1 MEKQKIYDVHQ
12 LWTIYKS
19 HKKWFLYSLLVCLC
33 LGLSYIYWTRPLY
46 SVTGKVQIIDRKG
59 TNTVSASSLLQNQ
72 LPFGL
77 GSSLGGSVSMETE
90 KEILKSRL
98 IARDAVEELGLYTE
112 YRVRKWL
119 RSRMLYKNSPILVT
133 VSENILKQM
142 DESLPMMSYSIKLSI
157 DKDDDGYRI
166 NGCVVENKDEKELPE
181 IVSASLPASV
191 NTSLGA
197 LKLAENNDLTD
208 KDRKRFAKGYHL
220 DVTIVPPMNK
230 ARMLAKKMSVSSPS
244 KKSSSIQFNDENILR
259 GIDYVNAI
267 VENYNR
273 QSNEEKH
280 QEAAKNDEFVNERMV
295 KIDAELNS
303 VDARLEA
310 SKRKYQVTEPKVDA
324 EEVMKKK
331 SAYENQIVNIGIQ
344 QQMLDYLGEYVN
356 DPANL
361 YELIPMNVIGNTR
374 DSIPLISRHNQL
386 VNERKKMLSSM
397 TEQTVQVRQN
407 KELINELHP
416 AIQTTI
422 LRSKEALLLQRTAL
436 EREYNKY
443 MSRVGDV
450 PEQERILTEIGR
462 DRNIKQGVYVSL
474 LQKREENAMELAKT
488 IDKGRLADATLFNKK
503 VKPRTVIV
511 LALAFLI
518 GLLLPYIFVFLRRW
532 LRGTINDRQDL
543 DGLTS
548 LPVIGEIPSE
558 GSRTEE
564 AFISI
569 RSNLL
574 HQMGADKKTILVTSD
589 TLGDGK
595 TYTAIALAVRALK
608 NREVRRIILSRP
620 AVEAGEKLG
629 FLPGDMKE
637 KIDPYLQPL
646 YDALQDMIPA
656 TKLAEYMEK
665 GTIQIAP
672 LAFMR
677 GRTLSDAVVILDEAQ
692 NTTALQLKMFLTRLG
707 FGSKMI
713 VTGDMTQID
722 LPPSQKSGLRDAMER
737 FRDVKGISLITFNE
751 RDIVRHP
758 LVKHIVAAYENSKKN
773 DI

>member
-157 DKDDDGYRI
+157 DKDDAGYRI

-208 KDRKRFAKGYHL
+208 KDRKRFDKGYHL

-244 KKSSSIQFNDENILR
+244 KKSSSILLIEFNDENILR

-511 LALAFLI
+511 LALAILI

-595 TYTAIALAVRALK
+595 TYTAIRLAEAIAKMGKKVLLCDLDFRNPSVARELHIQEEKGLCSILTGNDTEVVKVLESVRHSSIAETLDVLVPGRMPSVHPANLLAHENLLK
-608 NREVRRIILSRP
+608 AMSLLRDQYDFIVHDAPS
-620 AVEAGEKLG
+620 VGQY
-629 FLPGDMKE
+629 D
-637 KIDPYLQPL
+637 
-646 YDALQDMIPA
+646 DALIDG
-656 TKLAEYMEK
+656 LADVTCYVCRSGKTPKTAIDHLNE
-665 GTIQIAP
+665 
-672 LAFMR
+672 
-677 GRTLSDAVVILDEAQ
+677 LSDGNRLASPMIL
-692 NTTALQLKMFLTRLG
+692 
-707 FGSKMI
+707 
-713 VTGDMTQID
+713 V
-722 LPPSQKSGLRDAMER
+722 
-737 FRDVKGISLITFNE
+737 
-751 RDIVRHP
+751 
-758 LVKHIVAAYENSKKN
+758 NSFK
-773 DI
+773 

>member
-133 VSENILKQM
+133 VSENTLKQM

-208 KDRKRFAKGYHL
+208 KDRKRFDKGYHL

-244 KKSSSIQFNDENILR
+244 KKSSSILLIEFNDENILR

-595 TYTAIALAVRALK
+595 TYTAIRLAEAIAKMGKKVLLCDLDFRNPSVARELHIQEEKGLCSILTGNVTEVVKVLESVRHSSIAETLDVLVPGRMPSVHPANLLAHENLLK
-608 NREVRRIILSRP
+608 AMSLLRDQYDFIVHDAPS
-620 AVEAGEKLG
+620 VGQY
-629 FLPGDMKE
+629 D
-637 KIDPYLQPL
+637 
-646 YDALQDMIPA
+646 DALIDG
-656 TKLAEYMEK
+656 LADVTCYVCRSGKTPKTAIDHLNE
-665 GTIQIAP
+665 
-672 LAFMR
+672 
-677 GRTLSDAVVILDEAQ
+677 LSDGNRLASPMIL
-692 NTTALQLKMFLTRLG
+692 
-707 FGSKMI
+707 
-713 VTGDMTQID
+713 V
-722 LPPSQKSGLRDAMER
+722 
-737 FRDVKGISLITFNE
+737 
-751 RDIVRHP
+751 
-758 LVKHIVAAYENSKKN
+758 NSFK
-773 DI
+773 

>member
-133 VSENILKQM
+133 VSENTLKQM

-208 KDRKRFAKGYHL
+208 KDRKRFDKGYHL
-220 DVTIVPPMNK
+220 EVTIVPPMNK

-244 KKSSSIQFNDENILR
+244 KKSSSILLIEFNDENILR

-595 TYTAIALAVRALK
+595 TYTAIRLAEAIAKMGKKVLLCDLDFRNPSVARELHIQEEKGLCSILTGNDTEVVKVLESVKHSSIAETLDVLVPGRMPSVHPANLLAHENLLK
-608 NREVRRIILSRP
+608 AMSLLWDQYDFIVHDAPS
-620 AVEAGEKLG
+620 VGQY
-629 FLPGDMKE
+629 D
-637 KIDPYLQPL
+637 
-646 YDALQDMIPA
+646 DALID
-656 TKLAEYMEK
+656 
-665 GTIQIAP
+665 G
-672 LAFMR
+672 
-677 GRTLSDAVVILDEAQ
+677 LSDVTCYVCRSGKTPKTAIDHLNELSDGNRLASPMIL
-692 NTTALQLKMFLTRLG
+692 
-707 FGSKMI
+707 
-713 VTGDMTQID
+713 V
-722 LPPSQKSGLRDAMER
+722 
-737 FRDVKGISLITFNE
+737 
-751 RDIVRHP
+751 
-758 LVKHIVAAYENSKKN
+758 NSFK
-773 DI
+773 

>member
-157 DKDDDGYRI
+157 DKDDAGYRI

-208 KDRKRFAKGYHL
+208 KDRKRFDKGYHL
-220 DVTIVPPMNK
+220 EVTIVPPMNK

-244 KKSSSIQFNDENILR
+244 KKSSSILLIEFNDENILR

-595 TYTAIALAVRALK
+595 TYTAIRLAEAIAKMGKKVLLCDLDFRNPSVARELHIQEEKGLCSILTGNVTEVVKVLESVRHSSIAETLDVLVPG
-608 NREVRRIILSRP
+608 RMPSVHP
-620 AVEAGEKLG
+620 ANLLAHENLLRAMSLLRDQYDFIVHDAPSVGQY
-629 FLPGDMKE
+629 D
-637 KIDPYLQPL
+637 
-646 YDALQDMIPA
+646 DALIDG
-656 TKLAEYMEK
+656 LADVTCYVCRSGKTPKTAIDHLNE
-665 GTIQIAP
+665 
-672 LAFMR
+672 
-677 GRTLSDAVVILDEAQ
+677 LSDGNRLASPMIL
-692 NTTALQLKMFLTRLG
+692 
-707 FGSKMI
+707 
-713 VTGDMTQID
+713 V
-722 LPPSQKSGLRDAMER
+722 
-737 FRDVKGISLITFNE
+737 
-751 RDIVRHP
+751 
-758 LVKHIVAAYENSKKN
+758 NSFK
-773 DI
+773 

>member
-33 LGLSYIYWTRPLY
+33 LGLSYIYWTRPLF

-244 KKSSSIQFNDENILR
+244 KKSSSILLIEFNDENILR

-595 TYTAIALAVRALK
+595 TYTAIRLAEAIAKMGKKVLLCDLDFRNPSVARELHIQEEKGLCSILTGNVTEVVKVLESVRHSSIAETLDVLVPGRMPSVHPANLLAHENLLK
-608 NREVRRIILSRP
+608 AMSLLRDQYDFIVHDAPS
-620 AVEAGEKLG
+620 VGQY
-629 FLPGDMKE
+629 D
-637 KIDPYLQPL
+637 
-646 YDALQDMIPA
+646 DALIDG
-656 TKLAEYMEK
+656 LADVTCYVCRSGKTPKTAIDHLNE
-665 GTIQIAP
+665 
-672 LAFMR
+672 
-677 GRTLSDAVVILDEAQ
+677 LSDGNRLASPMIL
-692 NTTALQLKMFLTRLG
+692 
-707 FGSKMI
+707 
-713 VTGDMTQID
+713 V
-722 LPPSQKSGLRDAMER
+722 
-737 FRDVKGISLITFNE
+737 
-751 RDIVRHP
+751 
-758 LVKHIVAAYENSKKN
+758 NSFK
-773 DI
+773 

>member
-157 DKDDDGYRI
+157 DKDDAGYRI

-208 KDRKRFAKGYHL
+208 KDRKRFDKGYHL
-220 DVTIVPPMNK
+220 EVTIVPPMNK

-244 KKSSSIQFNDENILR
+244 KKSSSILLIEFNDENILR

-511 LALAFLI
+511 LALAILI

-595 TYTAIALAVRALK
+595 TYTAIRLAEAIAKMGKKVLLCDLDFRNPSVARELHIQEEKGLCSILTGNVTEVVKVLESVRHSSIAETLDVLVPGRMPSVHPANLLAHENLLK
-608 NREVRRIILSRP
+608 AMSLLRDQYDFIVHDAPS
-620 AVEAGEKLG
+620 VGQY
-629 FLPGDMKE
+629 D
-637 KIDPYLQPL
+637 
-646 YDALQDMIPA
+646 DALIDG
-656 TKLAEYMEK
+656 LADVTCYVCRSGKTPKTAIDHLNE
-665 GTIQIAP
+665 
-672 LAFMR
+672 
-677 GRTLSDAVVILDEAQ
+677 LSDGNRLASPMIL
-692 NTTALQLKMFLTRLG
+692 
-707 FGSKMI
+707 
-713 VTGDMTQID
+713 V
-722 LPPSQKSGLRDAMER
+722 
-737 FRDVKGISLITFNE
+737 
-751 RDIVRHP
+751 
-758 LVKHIVAAYENSKKN
+758 NSFK
-773 DI
+773 

>member
-33 LGLSYIYWTRPLY
+33 LGLSYIYWTRPLF

-133 VSENILKQM
+133 VSENTLKQM

-244 KKSSSIQFNDENILR
+244 KKSSSILLIEFNDENILR

-595 TYTAIALAVRALK
+595 TYTAIRLAEAIAKMGKKVLLCDLDFRNPSVARELHIQEEKGLCSILTGNDTEVVKVLESVRHSSIAETLDVLVPGRMPSVHPANLLAHENLLK
-608 NREVRRIILSRP
+608 AMSLLRDQYDFIVHDAPS
-620 AVEAGEKLG
+620 VGQY
-629 FLPGDMKE
+629 D
-637 KIDPYLQPL
+637 
-646 YDALQDMIPA
+646 DALIDC
-656 TKLAEYMEK
+656 
-665 GTIQIAP
+665 
-672 LAFMR
+672 
-677 GRTLSDAVVILDEAQ
+677 LSDVTCYVCRSGKTPKTAIDHLNELSDGNRLASPMIL
-692 NTTALQLKMFLTRLG
+692 
-707 FGSKMI
+707 
-713 VTGDMTQID
+713 V
-722 LPPSQKSGLRDAMER
+722 
-737 FRDVKGISLITFNE
+737 
-751 RDIVRHP
+751 
-758 LVKHIVAAYENSKKN
+758 NSFK
-773 DI
+773 

>member
-208 KDRKRFAKGYHL
+208 KDRKRFDKGYHL

-244 KKSSSIQFNDENILR
+244 KKSSSILLIEFNDENILR

-595 TYTAIALAVRALK
+595 TYTAIRLAEAIAKMGKKVLLCDLDFRNPSVARELHIQEEKGLCSILTGNDTEVVKVLESVRHSSIAETLDVLVPGRMPSVHPANLLAHENLLK
-608 NREVRRIILSRP
+608 AMSLLRDQYDFIVHDAPS
-620 AVEAGEKLG
+620 VGQY
-629 FLPGDMKE
+629 D
-637 KIDPYLQPL
+637 
-646 YDALQDMIPA
+646 DALIDC
-656 TKLAEYMEK
+656 
-665 GTIQIAP
+665 
-672 LAFMR
+672 
-677 GRTLSDAVVILDEAQ
+677 LSDVTCYVCRSGKTPKTAIDHLNELSDGNRLASPMIL
-692 NTTALQLKMFLTRLG
+692 
-707 FGSKMI
+707 
-713 VTGDMTQID
+713 V
-722 LPPSQKSGLRDAMER
+722 
-737 FRDVKGISLITFNE
+737 
-751 RDIVRHP
+751 
-758 LVKHIVAAYENSKKN
+758 NSFK
-773 DI
+773 

>member
-133 VSENILKQM
+133 VSENTLNQM

-157 DKDDDGYRI
+157 DKDDAGYRI

-244 KKSSSIQFNDENILR
+244 KKSSSILLIEFNDENILR

-595 TYTAIALAVRALK
+595 TYTAIRLAEAIAKMGKKVLLCDLDFRNPSVARELHIQEEKGLCSILTGNDTEVVKVLESVRHSSIAETLDVLVPGRMPSVHPANLLAHENLLK
-608 NREVRRIILSRP
+608 AMSLLRDQYDFIVHDAPS
-620 AVEAGEKLG
+620 VGQY
-629 FLPGDMKE
+629 D
-637 KIDPYLQPL
+637 
-646 YDALQDMIPA
+646 DALIDG
-656 TKLAEYMEK
+656 LADVTCYVCRSGKTPKTAIDHLNE
-665 GTIQIAP
+665 
-672 LAFMR
+672 
-677 GRTLSDAVVILDEAQ
+677 LSDGNRLASPMIL
-692 NTTALQLKMFLTRLG
+692 
-707 FGSKMI
+707 
-713 VTGDMTQID
+713 V
-722 LPPSQKSGLRDAMER
+722 
-737 FRDVKGISLITFNE
+737 
-751 RDIVRHP
+751 
-758 LVKHIVAAYENSKKN
+758 NSFK
-773 DI
+773 

>member
-133 VSENILKQM
+133 VGENILKQM

-157 DKDDDGYRI
+157 DKDDAGYRI

-244 KKSSSIQFNDENILR
+244 KKSSSILLIEFNDENILR

-595 TYTAIALAVRALK
+595 TYTAIRLAEAIAKMGKKVLLCDLDFRNPSVARELHIQEEKGLCSILTGNVTEVVKVLESVRHSSIAETLDVLVPGRMPSVHPANLLAHENLLK
-608 NREVRRIILSRP
+608 AMSLLRDQYDFIVHDAPS
-620 AVEAGEKLG
+620 VGQY
-629 FLPGDMKE
+629 D
-637 KIDPYLQPL
+637 
-646 YDALQDMIPA
+646 DALIDG
-656 TKLAEYMEK
+656 LADVTCYVCRSGKTPKTAIDHLNE
-665 GTIQIAP
+665 
-672 LAFMR
+672 
-677 GRTLSDAVVILDEAQ
+677 LSDGNRLASPMIL
-692 NTTALQLKMFLTRLG
+692 
-707 FGSKMI
+707 
-713 VTGDMTQID
+713 V
-722 LPPSQKSGLRDAMER
+722 
-737 FRDVKGISLITFNE
+737 
-751 RDIVRHP
+751 
-758 LVKHIVAAYENSKKN
+758 NSFK
-773 DI
+773 

>member
-133 VSENILKQM
+133 VSENTLKQM

-244 KKSSSIQFNDENILR
+244 KKSSSILLIEFNDENILR

-595 TYTAIALAVRALK
+595 TYTAIRLAEAIAKMGKKVLLCDLDFRNPSVARELHIQEEKGLCSILTGNVTEVVKVLESVRHSSIAETLDVLVPGRMPSVHPANLLAHENLLK
-608 NREVRRIILSRP
+608 AMSLLRDQYDFIVHDAPS
-620 AVEAGEKLG
+620 VGQY
-629 FLPGDMKE
+629 D
-637 KIDPYLQPL
+637 
-646 YDALQDMIPA
+646 DALIDC
-656 TKLAEYMEK
+656 
-665 GTIQIAP
+665 
-672 LAFMR
+672 
-677 GRTLSDAVVILDEAQ
+677 LSDVTCYVCRSGKTPKTAIDHLNELSDGNRLASPMIL
-692 NTTALQLKMFLTRLG
+692 
-707 FGSKMI
+707 
-713 VTGDMTQID
+713 V
-722 LPPSQKSGLRDAMER
+722 
-737 FRDVKGISLITFNE
+737 
-751 RDIVRHP
+751 
-758 LVKHIVAAYENSKKN
+758 NSFK
-773 DI
+773 

>member
-133 VSENILKQM
+133 VSENTLKQM

-157 DKDDDGYRI
+157 DKDDAGYRI

-244 KKSSSIQFNDENILR
+244 KKSSSILLIEFNDENILR

-595 TYTAIALAVRALK
+595 TYTAIRLAEAIAKMGKKVLLCDLDFRNPSVARELHIQEEKGLCSILTGNDTEVVKVLESVRHSSIAETLDVLVPGRMPSVHPANLLAHENLLK
-608 NREVRRIILSRP
+608 AMSLLRDQYDFIVHDAPS
-620 AVEAGEKLG
+620 VGQY
-629 FLPGDMKE
+629 D
-637 KIDPYLQPL
+637 
-646 YDALQDMIPA
+646 DALIDG
-656 TKLAEYMEK
+656 LADVTCYVCRSGKTPKTAIDHLNE
-665 GTIQIAP
+665 
-672 LAFMR
+672 
-677 GRTLSDAVVILDEAQ
+677 LSDGNRLASPMIL
-692 NTTALQLKMFLTRLG
+692 
-707 FGSKMI
+707 
-713 VTGDMTQID
+713 V
-722 LPPSQKSGLRDAMER
+722 
-737 FRDVKGISLITFNE
+737 
-751 RDIVRHP
+751 
-758 LVKHIVAAYENSKKN
+758 NSFK
-773 DI
+773 

>member
-133 VSENILKQM
+133 VSENTLKQM

-208 KDRKRFAKGYHL
+208 KDRKRFDKGYHL
-220 DVTIVPPMNK
+220 EVTIVPPMNK

-244 KKSSSIQFNDENILR
+244 KKSSSILLIEFNDENILR

-595 TYTAIALAVRALK
+595 TYTAIRLAEAIAKMGKKVLLCDLDFRNPSVARELHIQEEKGLCSILTGNVTEVVKVLESVRHSSIAETLDVLVPGRMPSVHPANLLAHENLLK
-608 NREVRRIILSRP
+608 AMSLLRDQYDFIVHDAPS
-620 AVEAGEKLG
+620 VGQY
-629 FLPGDMKE
+629 D
-637 KIDPYLQPL
+637 
-646 YDALQDMIPA
+646 DALIDG
-656 TKLAEYMEK
+656 LADVTCYVCRSGKTPKTAIDHLNE
-665 GTIQIAP
+665 
-672 LAFMR
+672 
-677 GRTLSDAVVILDEAQ
+677 LSDGNRLASPMIL
-692 NTTALQLKMFLTRLG
+692 
-707 FGSKMI
+707 
-713 VTGDMTQID
+713 V
-722 LPPSQKSGLRDAMER
+722 
-737 FRDVKGISLITFNE
+737 
-751 RDIVRHP
+751 
-758 LVKHIVAAYENSKKN
+758 NSFK
-773 DI
+773 

>member
-133 VSENILKQM
+133 VSENTLKQM

-157 DKDDDGYRI
+157 DKDDDSYRI

-244 KKSSSIQFNDENILR
+244 KKSSSILLIEFNDENILR

-548 LPVIGEIPSE
+548 LPVIGGIPSE

-595 TYTAIALAVRALK
+595 TYTAIRLAEAIAKMGKKVLLCDLDFRNPSVARELHIQEEKGLCSILTGNDTEVVKVLESVRHSSITETLDVLVPGRMPSVHPANLLAHENLLK
-608 NREVRRIILSRP
+608 AMSLLRDQYDFIVHDAPS
-620 AVEAGEKLG
+620 VGQY
-629 FLPGDMKE
+629 D
-637 KIDPYLQPL
+637 
-646 YDALQDMIPA
+646 DALIDG
-656 TKLAEYMEK
+656 LADVTCYVCRSGKTPKTAIDHLNE
-665 GTIQIAP
+665 
-672 LAFMR
+672 
-677 GRTLSDAVVILDEAQ
+677 LSDGNRLASPMIL
-692 NTTALQLKMFLTRLG
+692 
-707 FGSKMI
+707 
-713 VTGDMTQID
+713 V
-722 LPPSQKSGLRDAMER
+722 
-737 FRDVKGISLITFNE
+737 
-751 RDIVRHP
+751 
-758 LVKHIVAAYENSKKN
+758 NSFK
-773 DI
+773 

>member
-133 VSENILKQM
+133 VSENTLKQM

-157 DKDDDGYRI
+157 DKDDAGYRI

-208 KDRKRFAKGYHL
+208 KDRKRFDKGYHL
-220 DVTIVPPMNK
+220 EVTIVPPMNK

-244 KKSSSIQFNDENILR
+244 KKSSSILLIEFNDENILR

-407 KELINELHP
+407 KELINELRP

-595 TYTAIALAVRALK
+595 TYTAIRLAEAIAKMGKKVLLCDLDFRNPSVARELHIQEEKGLCSILTGNVTEVVKVLESVRHSSIAETLDVLVPGRMPSVHPANLLAHENLLK
-608 NREVRRIILSRP
+608 AMSLLRDQYDFIVHDAPS
-620 AVEAGEKLG
+620 VGQY
-629 FLPGDMKE
+629 D
-637 KIDPYLQPL
+637 
-646 YDALQDMIPA
+646 DALIDG
-656 TKLAEYMEK
+656 LADVTCYVCRSGKTPKTAIDHLNE
-665 GTIQIAP
+665 
-672 LAFMR
+672 
-677 GRTLSDAVVILDEAQ
+677 LSDGNRLASPMIL
-692 NTTALQLKMFLTRLG
+692 
-707 FGSKMI
+707 
-713 VTGDMTQID
+713 V
-722 LPPSQKSGLRDAMER
+722 
-737 FRDVKGISLITFNE
+737 
-751 RDIVRHP
+751 
-758 LVKHIVAAYENSKKN
+758 NSFK
-773 DI
+773 

>member
-77 GSSLGGSVSMETE
+77 GSSLGGSVSIETE

-133 VSENILKQM
+133 VSENTLNQM

-244 KKSSSIQFNDENILR
+244 KKSSSILLIEFNDENILR

-511 LALAFLI
+511 LALAILI

-595 TYTAIALAVRALK
+595 TYTAIRLAEAIAKMGKKVLLCDLDFRNPSVARELHIQEEKGLCSILTGNVTEVVKVLESVRHSSIAETLDVLVPGRMPSVHPANLLAHENLLK
-608 NREVRRIILSRP
+608 AMSLLRDQYDFIVHDAPS
-620 AVEAGEKLG
+620 VGQY
-629 FLPGDMKE
+629 D
-637 KIDPYLQPL
+637 
-646 YDALQDMIPA
+646 DALIDG
-656 TKLAEYMEK
+656 LADVTCYVCRSGKTPKTAIDHLNE
-665 GTIQIAP
+665 
-672 LAFMR
+672 
-677 GRTLSDAVVILDEAQ
+677 LSDGNRLASPMIL
-692 NTTALQLKMFLTRLG
+692 
-707 FGSKMI
+707 
-713 VTGDMTQID
+713 V
-722 LPPSQKSGLRDAMER
+722 
-737 FRDVKGISLITFNE
+737 
-751 RDIVRHP
+751 
-758 LVKHIVAAYENSKKN
+758 NSFK
-773 DI
+773 

>member
-157 DKDDDGYRI
+157 DKDDAGYRI

-208 KDRKRFAKGYHL
+208 KDRKRFDKGYHL
-220 DVTIVPPMNK
+220 EVTIVPPMNK

-244 KKSSSIQFNDENILR
+244 KKSSSILLIEFNDENILR

-548 LPVIGEIPSE
+548 LPVIGGIPSE

-595 TYTAIALAVRALK
+595 TYTAIRLAEAIAKMGKKVLLCDLDFRNPSVARELHIQEEKGLCSILTGNVTEVVKVLESVRHSSIAETLDVLVPG
-608 NREVRRIILSRP
+608 RMPSVHP
-620 AVEAGEKLG
+620 ANLLAHENLLRAMSLLRDQYDFIVHDAPSVGQY
-629 FLPGDMKE
+629 D
-637 KIDPYLQPL
+637 
-646 YDALQDMIPA
+646 DALIDG
-656 TKLAEYMEK
+656 LADVTCYVCRSGKTPKTAIDHLNE
-665 GTIQIAP
+665 
-672 LAFMR
+672 
-677 GRTLSDAVVILDEAQ
+677 LSDGNRLASPMIL
-692 NTTALQLKMFLTRLG
+692 
-707 FGSKMI
+707 
-713 VTGDMTQID
+713 V
-722 LPPSQKSGLRDAMER
+722 
-737 FRDVKGISLITFNE
+737 
-751 RDIVRHP
+751 
-758 LVKHIVAAYENSKKN
+758 NSFK
-773 DI
+773 

>member
-133 VSENILKQM
+133 VSENTLKQM

-208 KDRKRFAKGYHL
+208 KDRKRFDKGYHL
-220 DVTIVPPMNK
+220 EVTIVPPMNK

-244 KKSSSIQFNDENILR
+244 KKSSSILLIEFNDENILR

-511 LALAFLI
+511 LALAILI

-595 TYTAIALAVRALK
+595 TYTAIRLAEAIAKMGKKVLLCDLDFRNPSVARELHIQEEKGLCSILTGNDTEVVKVLESVRHSSIAETLDVLVPGRMPSVHPANLLAHENLLK
-608 NREVRRIILSRP
+608 AMSLLRDQYDFIVHDAPS
-620 AVEAGEKLG
+620 VGQY
-629 FLPGDMKE
+629 D
-637 KIDPYLQPL
+637 
-646 YDALQDMIPA
+646 DALIDC
-656 TKLAEYMEK
+656 
-665 GTIQIAP
+665 
-672 LAFMR
+672 
-677 GRTLSDAVVILDEAQ
+677 LSDVTCYVCRSGKTPKTAIDHLNELSDGNRLASPMIL
-692 NTTALQLKMFLTRLG
+692 
-707 FGSKMI
+707 
-713 VTGDMTQID
+713 V
-722 LPPSQKSGLRDAMER
+722 
-737 FRDVKGISLITFNE
+737 
-751 RDIVRHP
+751 
-758 LVKHIVAAYENSKKN
+758 NSFK
-773 DI
+773 

>member
-208 KDRKRFAKGYHL
+208 KDRKRFDKGYHL
-220 DVTIVPPMNK
+220 EVTIVPPMNK

-244 KKSSSIQFNDENILR
+244 KKSSSILLIEFNDENILR

-511 LALAFLI
+511 LALAILI

-595 TYTAIALAVRALK
+595 TYTAIRLAEAIAKMGKKVLLCDLDFRNPSVARELHIQEEKGLCSILTGNVTDVVKVLESVRHSSIAETLDVLVPGRMPSVHPANLLAHENLLK
-608 NREVRRIILSRP
+608 AMSLLRDQYDFIVHDAPS
-620 AVEAGEKLG
+620 VGQY
-629 FLPGDMKE
+629 D
-637 KIDPYLQPL
+637 
-646 YDALQDMIPA
+646 DALIDG
-656 TKLAEYMEK
+656 LADVTCYVCRSGKTPKTAIDHLNE
-665 GTIQIAP
+665 
-672 LAFMR
+672 
-677 GRTLSDAVVILDEAQ
+677 LSDGNRLASPMIL
-692 NTTALQLKMFLTRLG
+692 
-707 FGSKMI
+707 
-713 VTGDMTQID
+713 V
-722 LPPSQKSGLRDAMER
+722 
-737 FRDVKGISLITFNE
+737 
-751 RDIVRHP
+751 
-758 LVKHIVAAYENSKKN
+758 NSFK
-773 DI
+773 

>member
-133 VSENILKQM
+133 VSENTLKQM

-244 KKSSSIQFNDENILR
+244 KKSSSILLIEFNDENILR

-511 LALAFLI
+511 LALAILI

-548 LPVIGEIPSE
+548 LPVIGGIPSE

-595 TYTAIALAVRALK
+595 TYTAIRLAEAIAKMGKKVLLCDLDFRNPSVARELHIQEEKGLCSILTGNDTEVVKVLESVRHSSIAETLDVLVPGRMPSVHPANLLAHENLLK
-608 NREVRRIILSRP
+608 AMSLLRDQYDFIVHDAPS
-620 AVEAGEKLG
+620 VGQY
-629 FLPGDMKE
+629 D
-637 KIDPYLQPL
+637 
-646 YDALQDMIPA
+646 DALIDG
-656 TKLAEYMEK
+656 LADVTCYVCRSGKTPKTAIDHLNE
-665 GTIQIAP
+665 
-672 LAFMR
+672 
-677 GRTLSDAVVILDEAQ
+677 LSDGNRLASPMIL
-692 NTTALQLKMFLTRLG
+692 
-707 FGSKMI
+707 
-713 VTGDMTQID
+713 V
-722 LPPSQKSGLRDAMER
+722 
-737 FRDVKGISLITFNE
+737 
-751 RDIVRHP
+751 
-758 LVKHIVAAYENSKKN
+758 NSFK
-773 DI
+773 